1 MGRFSDTVRNLFYPL
16 KNTDSNVK
24 PEKTSSLS
32 LGATRTRNDDY
43 VSNSEIVFGV
53 ISRLSSSVAS
63 MPVKLYKNYDI
74 VDVRRGTLA
83 DLQYLISVR
92 PNPMQTSFEFFRLM
106 EQHRNEYGNAYAFI
120 QRDPLTGRIEA
131 LVPVNPVL
139 VTLVLDEQNEKW
151 YKYDLAGKT
160 YYVHHL
166 DMLHFKHYVQTNGL
180 GISPIEILS
189 NTLNFERVVM
199 NQTLEQMRKS
209 LGLAGKVS
217 LSGAMS
223 EELRAEV
230 QEMLS
235 EARYADNSIIVTD
248 PTFDYVNLDQKFFDY
263 RVLDT
268 MSLTTQRIATAF
280 CVPPHLAGDLSRATF
295 SNIESQSLDYIN
307 GTLMPIVKQ
316 YEQELQYK
324 LLTKTQVLSGLTF
337 QFDEMELL
345 RGDSNARANYYE
357 KMLRVGVIN
366 RNEVRKQEGY
376 GSTRDGDEFLISLN
390 YVPYDIMK
398 EKALAEVE
406 AIKKGGENVDTSNKS
421 QQSSANVDDD
431 EQVDSDDGAT

>member
-1 MGRFSDTVRNLFYPL
+1 MGRLSDTVRNLFYPL
-16 KNTDSNVK
+16 KDTDKNVK

-32 LGATRTRNDDY
+32 IGATRTRNDDY
-43 VSNSEIVFGV
+43 VQNSEIVFGV

-63 MPVKLYKNYDI
+63 MPVKLYKSYDI
-74 VDVRRGTLA
+74 VDVTRGRMA

-92 PNPMQTSFEFFRLM
+92 PNDNQTSFEFFRLM
-106 EQHRNEYGNAYAFI
+106 EQHRNEYGNAYAYI
-120 QRDPLTGRIEA
+120 QRDPVGNVKA

-139 VTLVLDEQNEKW
+139 VKMVLDENNEKW
-151 YKYDLAGKT
+151 YKYKLDSQT

-166 DMLHFKHYVQTNGL
+166 DMLHFKHYVQTDGL
-180 GISPIEILS
+180 GVSPIEILT
-189 NTLNFERVVM
+189 NTLNFERIVM

-217 LSGAMS
+217 LAGAMS

-230 QEMLS
+230 QAMLA

-324 LLTKTQVLSGLTF
+324 LLTKSQVLSGFTF

-376 GSTRDGDEFLISLN
+376 GSTQDGDEFLISLN

-406 AIKKGGENVDTSNKS
+406 ALKKGGENVDTSNKS
-421 QQSSANVDDD
+421 QQPSANVDDD
-431 EQVDSDDGAT
+431 EQVDSEDGTT